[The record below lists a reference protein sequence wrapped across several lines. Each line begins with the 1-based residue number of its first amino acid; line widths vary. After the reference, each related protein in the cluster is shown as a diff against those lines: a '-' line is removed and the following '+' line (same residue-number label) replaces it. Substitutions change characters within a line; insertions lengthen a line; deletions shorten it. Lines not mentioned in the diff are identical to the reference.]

1 MGELLLRLENM
12 IKRYNSGFSLE
23 IPHLELQ
30 AGMIYSIVGPNG
42 AGKTTLLAI
51 LDLLDE
57 PDEGELF
64 FKEEK
69 VGTSNSLEIRRKMGM
84 VMQDPYLFH
93 TTVYRNITAG
103 LRYRSVD
110 RRIWKSM
117 AKEILQMV
125 GLEGF
130 EKRYAPE
137 LSRGESQ
144 RVAIARIL
152 VFKPEVLFL
161 DEPFTNIDKKNVAL
175 LEELIKTINRKY
187 QTTIIFTT
195 HDLVQAGRLADD
207 LISLVDGRVIKGS
220 LENLFRGDVVDEEG
234 SQFIEIPP
242 DIPVVVT
249 TGHRGRVHVSIPPQE
264 IRLSQ
269 SPFDSTEENP
279 FEGTVKKIQIE
290 GEIARVFIQVRKE
303 VEFVSIISRAT
314 YEKMDLSINSAIF
327 LAFKATSVMV
337 F

>member
-1 MGELLLRLENM
+1 MGELLLRLEN
-12 IKRYNSGFSLE
+12 IVKRYNSGFSLE

-64 FKEEK
+64 FKEEN

-93 TTVYRNITAG
+93 TSVYRNITAG

-110 RRIWKSM
+110 RRIWKPM

-161 DEPFTNIDKKNVAL
+161 DEPFTNIDKKNVTL

-187 QTTIIFTT
+187 QTTIVFTT
-195 HDLVQAGRLADD
+195 HDLVQADRLAGDV
-207 LISLVDGRVIKGS
+207 ISLVEGRVIKGS
-220 LENLFRGDVVDEEG
+220 LENLFWGDVVDLEG
-234 SQFIEIPP
+234 LQSIKISPNIAVSVITEC
-242 DIPVVVT
+242 
-249 TGHRGRVHVSIPPQE
+249 RGRVHVSIPPQE
-264 IRLSQ
+264 IKLSLRPIE
-269 SPFDSTEENP
+269 SSEENS
-279 FEGTVKKIQIE
+279 FLGAIKKVQIE
-290 GEIARVFIQVRKE
+290 GEVARVFIQVRKE
-303 VEFVSIISRAT
+303 AEFVSMIPRST
-314 YEKMDLSINSAIF
+314 YQKMDILIDSPVF
-327 LAFKATSVMV
+327 LAFKTASVMV

>member
-1 MGELLLRLENM
+1 MGESLLRLEN
-12 IKRYNSGFSLE
+12 IVKRYNSGFSLE

-30 AGMIYSIVGPNG
+30 SGMIYSIIGPNG

-69 VGTSNSLEIRRKMGM
+69 VGTSNSLEIRRRMGM

-93 TTVYRNITAG
+93 ATVYRNITSG
-103 LRYRSVD
+103 LRYRAVD
-110 RRIWKSM
+110 KRIWKSM
-117 AKEILQMV
+117 AKEILEMV

-130 EKRYAPE
+130 DKRYAPE

-152 VFKPEVLFL
+152 VFRPEVLFL
-161 DEPFTNIDKKNVAL
+161 DEPFTNIDKKNVAI

-195 HDLVQAGRLADD
+195 HDLVQADRLAGDV
-207 LISLVDGRVIKGS
+207 ISLVDGRVIKGS
-220 LENLFRGDVVDEEG
+220 LENLFIGNIRDQEG
-234 SQFIEIPP
+234 SNSIRISQ
-242 DIPVVVT
+242 DISVAAVT
-249 TGHRGRVHVSIPPQE
+249 GLRGRVHVSIPPQE
-264 IRLSQ
+264 IKLSLR
-269 SPFDSTEENP
+269 PFDSNEENS
-279 FEGTVKKIQIE
+279 FKGVIKKVQIE
-290 GEIARVFIQVRKE
+290 GDIARVFIQVSKE
-303 VEFVSIISRAT
+303 AEFVSIVPRTT
-314 YEKMDLSINSAIF
+314 YEKMGISINSPVF
-327 LAFKATSVMV
+327 LAFKTASVMV

>member
-1 MGELLLRLENM
+1 MGEPLLRLKN
-12 IKRYNSGFSLE
+12 IVKRYNSGFSLE
-23 IPHLELQ
+23 IPYLKLQ

-42 AGKTTLLAI
+42 SGKTTLLTI
-51 LDLLDE
+51 LNLLDE

-64 FKEEK
+64 FKEEN
-69 VGTSNSLEIRRKMGM
+69 VRTSNSLEIRRKMGM

-93 TTVYRNITAG
+93 TTVYRNITSG

-110 RRIWKSM
+110 RRIWKSTV
-117 AKEILQMV
+117 KEILQMV

-175 LEELIKTINRKY
+175 LEELIKTINRRY

-195 HDLVQAGRLADD
+195 HDLVQADRLAGEV
-207 LISLVDGRVIKGS
+207 ISLVDGRVIKGS
-220 LENLFRGDVVDEEG
+220 LENLFWGDVVNLKG
-234 SQFIEIPP
+234 SQLIKISPN
-242 DIPVVVT
+242 IPVAVT

-264 IRLSQ
+264 IKLSLR
-269 SPFDSTEENP
+269 PFDSNEENY
-279 FEGTVKKIQIE
+279 FEGVIKKVQIE
-290 GEIARVFIQVRKE
+290 GDIARVFIHVSKE
-303 VEFVSIISRAT
+303 AEFVSIIPRST
-314 YEKMDLSINSAIF
+314 YEKMDISIDSPIF
-327 LAFKATSVMV
+327 LAFKTDQVMV

>member
-1 MGELLLRLENM
+1 MGEPLLRLEN
-12 IKRYNSGFSLE
+12 IVKRYNSGFSLE

-42 AGKTTLLAI
+42 SGKTTLLTI
-51 LDLLDE
+51 LNLLDE

-64 FKEEK
+64 FREEH
-69 VGTSNSLEIRRKMGM
+69 VWTSNSLEIRRKMGM

-93 TTVYRNITAG
+93 TTVHRNITAG

-110 RRIWKSM
+110 RRVWKPM

-195 HDLVQAGRLADD
+195 HDLVQADRLAGNV
-207 LISLVDGRVIKGS
+207 ISLVNGRVIKGS
-220 LENLFRGDVVDEEG
+220 LENLFWGDVVDLEG
-234 SQFIEIPP
+234 SQLIKISPN
-242 DIPVVVT
+242 IPVIVT
-249 TGHRGRVHVSIPPQE
+249 TGHRGKVHVSIPPQE
-264 IRLSQ
+264 IKISLR
-269 SPFDSTEENP
+269 PFDSNEENS
-279 FEGTVKKIQIE
+279 FEGVVKKVQIE
-290 GEIARVFIQVRKE
+290 GDIARVFIQVSKE
-303 VEFVSIISRAT
+303 AEFISIIPRST
-314 YEKMDLSINSAIF
+314 YEKMGISINSPIF
-327 LAFKATSVMV
+327 IAFKTDQVMV

>member
-30 AGMIYSIVGPNG
+30 AGTIYSIVGPNG

-64 FKEEK
+64 FKEEN
-69 VGTSNSLEIRRKMGM
+69 VRTSNSLEIRRKMGM

-195 HDLVQAGRLADD
+195 HDLVQADRLAGDV
-207 LISLVDGRVIKGS
+207 ISLVDGRVIKGS
-220 LENLFRGDVVDEEG
+220 LENLFWGDVVDLEG
-234 SQFIEIPP
+234 SQLIKISPN
-242 DIPVVVT
+242 IPVEVT

-264 IRLSQ
+264 IKISLM
-269 SPFDSTEENP
+269 PFNSNDENS
-279 FEGTVKKIQIE
+279 FEGVIKKVQIE
-290 GEIARVFIQVRKE
+290 GDIARVFIHVSKE
-303 VEFVSIISRAT
+303 AEFVSIIPRSA
-314 YEKMDLSINSAIF
+314 YEKMDISIDSPVF
-327 LAFKATSVMV
+327 LAFKNTSVMV

>member
-30 AGMIYSIVGPNG
+30 AGMIYSIIGPNG
-42 AGKTTLLAI
+42 SGKTTLLTI
-51 LDLLDE
+51 LNLLDE

-64 FKEEK
+64 FKEET
-69 VGTSNSLEIRRKMGM
+69 VRTSNSLEIRRKMGM

-93 TTVYRNITAG
+93 STVYRNITSG

-110 RRIWKSM
+110 RRLWKSM
-117 AKEILQMV
+117 AKEILEMV

-195 HDLVQAGRLADD
+195 HDLVQADRLAGDV
-207 LISLVDGRVIKGS
+207 ISLVDGRVIKGS
-220 LENLFRGDVVDEEG
+220 LENLFWGDVVDLEG
-234 SQFIEIPP
+234 SQLIKISPN
-242 DIPVVVT
+242 IPVAAT

-264 IRLSQ
+264 IKISLM
-269 SPFDSTEENP
+269 P
-279 FEGTVKKIQIE
+279 FESNDENSFEGVIKKVQIE
-290 GEIARVFIQVRKE
+290 GDIARVFIHVSKE
-303 VEFVSIISRAT
+303 AEFVSIIPRST
-314 YEKMDLSINSAIF
+314 YEKMGISINSPVF
-327 LAFKATSVMV
+327 LAFKTASVMV

>member
-1 MGELLLRLENM
+1 MGELLLRLEN
-12 IKRYNSGFSLE
+12 IVKRYNSGFSLE

-64 FKEEK
+64 FKEEN

-93 TTVYRNITAG
+93 TSVYRNITAG

-110 RRIWKSM
+110 RRIWKPM

-161 DEPFTNIDKKNVAL
+161 DEPFTNIDKKNVTL

-187 QTTIIFTT
+187 QTTIVFTT
-195 HDLVQAGRLADD
+195 HDLVQADRLAGDV
-207 LISLVDGRVIKGS
+207 ISLVEGRVIKGS
-220 LENLFRGDVVDEEG
+220 LENLFWGDVVDLEG
-234 SQFIEIPP
+234 LQSIKISPNIAVSVITEC
-242 DIPVVVT
+242 
-249 TGHRGRVHVSIPPQE
+249 RGRVHVS
-264 IRLSQ
+264 
-269 SPFDSTEENP
+269 
-279 FEGTVKKIQIE
+279 
-290 GEIARVFIQVRKE
+290 
-303 VEFVSIISRAT
+303 
-314 YEKMDLSINSAIF
+314 
-327 LAFKATSVMV
+327 
-337 F
+337 